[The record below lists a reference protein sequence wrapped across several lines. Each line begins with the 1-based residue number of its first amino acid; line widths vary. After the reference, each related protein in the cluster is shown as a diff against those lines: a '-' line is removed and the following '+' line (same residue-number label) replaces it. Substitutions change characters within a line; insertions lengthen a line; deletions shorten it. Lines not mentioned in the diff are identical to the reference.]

1 MDALVNRLVEQQ
13 NVSPKTARALIVIV
27 LQFLSREAP
36 PETLAP
42 VIAAYPW
49 IPDVLAEATPED
61 ESAATSRHFGG
72 MARLMD
78 VANRMMAHGLTMAEV
93 QATVRDT
100 VNYAREG
107 AGDAAVDALV
117 RSIPGL
123 HQVV

>member
-1 MDALVNRLVEQQ
+1 MDALVNRLVEQR
-13 NVSPKTARALIVIV
+13 NVSPQTARALIVIV

-42 VIAAYPW
+42 VISAYPW
-49 IPDVLAEATPED
+49 IPDVLAKAEPED
-61 ESAATSRHFGG
+61 EHGATSRHFGG

-93 QATVRDT
+93 QATVRAT
-100 VNYAREG
+100 VDYAREG
-107 AGDAAVDALV
+107 AGDEAVNTLV

-123 HQVV
+123 RQVV